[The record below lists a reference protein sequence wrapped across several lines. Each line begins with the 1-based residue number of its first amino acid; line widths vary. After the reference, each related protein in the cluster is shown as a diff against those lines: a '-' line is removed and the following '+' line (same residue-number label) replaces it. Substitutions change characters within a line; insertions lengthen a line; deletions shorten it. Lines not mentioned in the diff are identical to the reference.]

1 MEVMNTVNGLN
12 VSELYTLKWLKQF
25 IFYVDFTSIGKK
37 AV

>member
-12 VSELYTLKWLKQF
+12 ASELYTLKGLKRL
-25 IFYVDFTSIGKK
+25 IFYVDFTSIEKK